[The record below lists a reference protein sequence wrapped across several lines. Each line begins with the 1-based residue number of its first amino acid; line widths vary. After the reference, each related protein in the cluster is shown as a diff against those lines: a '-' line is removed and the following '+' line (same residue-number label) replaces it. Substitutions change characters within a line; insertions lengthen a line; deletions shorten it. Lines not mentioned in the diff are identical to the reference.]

1 MKTRPLA
8 GAAAVAAAFLPLL
21 LASPAQA
28 TNGYFQHGI
37 GIKAEGMGGASI
49 AVPQDAL
56 AAANNPANMAFVGN
70 RFDLGLTWFR
80 PSRSATVSGIPNFPP
95 PFPNFNG
102 EFDGDDKTNFF
113 IPEFGYNRA
122 LGPDMTVGVSV
133 YGNGG
138 LNTSYKTPIPLFG
151 STQAG
156 VDVSQLFVAPTLAYK
171 VAADHSLG
179 LALNLAYQRFKATG
193 LQNFAP
199 YSSSPAN
206 LTDRGYDDSFGWGFR
221 VGYTGRL
228 TPSLT
233 VGATYQSKTW
243 MSEFD
248 NYKGLFAEQGDFDVP
263 ANYGVGIA
271 FKPVP
276 QLTLAFDVVRIE
288 YEGVAS
294 VSNPLLPN
302 LAQAPLGAAGGAG
315 FGWQNVT
322 AYKLGIDY
330 MINPEWSVRGGYNYG
345 KQPIP
350 SSETLFNIL
359 APGTIEQH
367 FTLGATWTL
376 ANKGELSFAFMYAP
390 EKEVRGPGSIPT
402 AGLFQQPGL
411 PNGNADIR
419 LQEVSFGIAYGWKF

>member
-1 MKTRPLA
+1 MSTRSRRV
-8 GAAAVAAAFLPLL
+8 AAAVAAAFVPLL
-21 LASPAQA
+21 LATPAQA

-37 GIKAEGMGGASI
+37 GVKAEGMGGASI

-70 RFDLGLTWFR
+70 RIDFGLTWFR
-80 PSRSATVSGIPNFPP
+80 PSRGATISGIPKFPP

-113 IPEFGYNRA
+113 IPEFGYNTVV
-122 LGPDMTVGVSV
+122 GPDMTFGVTV

-151 STQAG
+151 TSKAG
-156 VDVSQLFVAPTLAYK
+156 VDVSQLFIAPTVAYK
-171 VAADHSLG
+171 VAADHALG
-179 LALNLAYQRFKATG
+179 LALNLAYQRFKASG

-206 LTDRGYDDSFGWGFR
+206 LTDRGYDDSYGWGFR

-228 TPSLT
+228 LPNLT

-243 MSEFD
+243 MTEFD
-248 NYKGLFAEQGDFDVP
+248 NYRGLFAGQGDFDVP
-263 ANYGVGIA
+263 ANYGVGVA
-271 FKPVP
+271 FKPAP
-276 QLTLAFDVVRIE
+276 ELTLAFDVVRID
-288 YEGVAS
+288 YEGIAS

-302 LAQAPLGAAGGAG
+302 FAQAPLGASGGAG
-315 FGWQNVT
+315 FGWRNVT
-322 AYKLGIDY
+322 AYKFGVDY
-330 MINPEWSVRGGYNYG
+330 AINPAWTVRGGYNYG

-350 SSETLFNIL
+350 ASETLFNVL
-359 APGTIEQH
+359 APGTVESH
-367 FTLGATWTL
+367 WTLGATWTL
-376 ANKGELSFAFMYAP
+376 ANKSELSFAFMYAP
-390 EKEVRGPGSIPT
+390 QVEVRGPGSVPT
-402 AGLFQQPGL
+402 GGLFQQPGL

-419 LQEVSFGIAYGWKF
+419 LKEMSFGVAYGWKF

>member
-1 MKTRPLA
+1 MRTRLLP

-21 LASPAQA
+21 LTSPAQA

-56 AAANNPANMAFVGN
+56 AGANNPANMAFVGN
-70 RFDLGLTWFR
+70 RFDIGLTWFR
-80 PSRSATVSGIPNFPP
+80 PSRSATISGIPSFPP

-102 EFDGDDKTNFF
+102 EFDGDDTTNFF

-122 LGPDMTVGVSV
+122 LSPDMTVGVSV

-138 LNTSYKTPIPLFG
+138 LNTSYTTPIPLFG
-151 STQAG
+151 STKAG

-171 VAADHSLG
+171 VTADHSLG
-179 LALNLAYQRFKATG
+179 LTLNLAYQRFEATG

-228 TPSLT
+228 TPNLT
-233 VGATYQSKTW
+233 IGATYQSKTW
-243 MSEFD
+243 MGEFD

-315 FGWQNVT
+315 FGWENVT

-330 MINPEWSVRGGYNYG
+330 VINPEWSVRGGYNYG

-350 SSETLFNIL
+350 ASETLFNIL